1 MWKHR
6 TRATVALAALA
17 LTVAGCSSTGGAQQD
32 SSDGSTSGGG
42 GGGVDTG
49 ADYTV
54 AMVTHAPA
62 GDTFFDIIR
71 AGADEASAETGIE
84 YTYAN
89 SDQPN
94 EQATLIQNAVDS
106 QVDAIAVSMPNV
118 PALSEALG
126 NAADAGIPV
135 FAFNAGLSE
144 YEDVGALAYFGQDE
158 SIAGGAA
165 GERLTEE
172 GAQNVL
178 CVLQAQGQSQLEARC
193 DGVADAFSGTV
204 EKIYVTGTDL
214 PSVQST
220 ITAKLAED
228 PSIDTVLTLGAP
240 FALTAVQ
247 SVDEAGSEAQ
257 VVTFDTNAELVGAI
271 EDGDVTWAVDQQP
284 FLQGYEAID
293 AAYLYLTNGNVLG
306 GGEPVLTGPAFVDS
320 DNVADVAAYAEAGTR

>member
-1 MWKHR
+1 MWKPR
-6 TRATVALAALA
+6 TRATVVLAALA
-17 LTVAGCSSTGGAQQD
+17 LTAAGCSSSGGAPEA
-32 SSDGSTSGGG
+32 GSGGG
-42 GGGVDTG
+42 ESGGGSGDPQ
-49 ADYTV
+49 YTV
-54 AMVTHAPA
+54 AMVTHAAA

-71 AGADEASAETGIE
+71 AGADVAAGESGVE

-118 PALSEALG
+118 PALTEALA
-126 NAADAGIPV
+126 NAEAADIPV

-158 SIAGGAA
+158 AIAGAAA

-178 CVLQAQGQSQLEARC
+178 CVLQAQGQAQLEARC
-193 DGVADAFSGTV
+193 DGVADAFGGAV
-204 EKIYVTGTDL
+204 EKLYVTGTDM

-228 PSIDTVLTLGAP
+228 PSIDHVLTLGAP
-240 FALTAVQ
+240 FALTAAQ
-247 SVDEAGSEAQ
+247 SVEEAGSEAA
-257 VVTFDTNAELVGAI
+257 VVTFDTNAELVDAI
-271 EDGDVTWAVDQQP
+271 ESGDVQWAVDQQP
-284 FLQGYEAID
+284 YLQGYEAID
-293 AAYLYLTNGNVLG
+293 AAALYLSNGNVLG
-306 GGEPVLTGPAFVDS
+306 GGEAVLTGPAFVDQ
-320 DNVADVAAYAEAGTR
+320 DNIASVAEYARAGTR